1 MKLYVTFVIINHMK
15 LNGNFLTISDI
26 AEELGITY
34 ETAKQRLFRAGIKP
48 LTSDVIY
55 PASALEAIR
64 NVPSKGR
71 PKKDTEPEPAKPK
84 AKKPL
89 EVKK

>member
-1 MKLYVTFVIINHMK
+1 MK

-71 PKKDTEPEPAKPK
+71 PKKPVPEPELTKPK
-84 AKKPL
+84 AKKPA
-89 EVKK
+89 KAKQ